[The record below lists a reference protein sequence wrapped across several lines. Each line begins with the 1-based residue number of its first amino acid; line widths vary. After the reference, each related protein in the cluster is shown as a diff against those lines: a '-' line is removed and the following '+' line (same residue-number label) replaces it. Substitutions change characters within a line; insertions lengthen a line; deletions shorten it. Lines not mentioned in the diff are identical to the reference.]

1 MSIPDILKRAY
12 EENDWSLVSQ
22 AHQMLTGENLTD
34 ENIVSEDSDSEI
46 SFKDVDTP
54 PQKYEKFKMRDRD
67 EPIKGDGGR
76 IAKREPMQIPSEGNR
91 ELGWTDEGTIAKE
104 DSVKNNPHL
113 GTTPKRVFEK
123 RDK

>member
-54 PQKYEKFKMRDRD
+54 PQKYEKFK
-67 EPIKGDGGR
+67 
-76 IAKREPMQIPSEGNR
+76 
-91 ELGWTDEGTIAKE
+91 
-104 DSVKNNPHL
+104 
-113 GTTPKRVFEK
+113 
-123 RDK
+123 